1 MSNEKRNKSFKKKE
15 RKDDK
20 NNEYLLN
27 TNIES
32 NEKYI
37 SLSLK
42 YDKLLND
49 YKNLETK
56 LNNLNETSKDNY
68 NKMEDN
74 YKNIINDK
82 ETKIKE
88 LQTYLNN
95 VNNINK
101 ASNPEKIFNN
111 FISNINNSLI
121 ENKLSKEIIENIIK
135 NIEDKIKL
143 MIDSINNDFENRIK
157 NIKLLYQK
165 RNELLIK
172 EISELKTEILNEK
185 YNAIE
190 IVVKDKVKNEI
201 MKEFEEKTKEL
212 RNIIETKENIIKME
226 KEKKEIINN
235 EYLELQKK
243 YNELQNQNSQ
253 NIFALKMKEDEVDTL
268 IMIIDAT
275 HHVKRGKYL
284 HNLNRLSEDVKIEV
298 ENIINS
304 LKIFKKYKYL
314 IPFWI
319 QDFPTLIKLFK

>member
-1 MSNEKRNKSFKKKE
+1 MSNEKRNKSFKKKD
-15 RKDDK
+15 RKDYN

-42 YDKLLND
+42 YDKLLSD

-74 YKNIINDK
+74 CKNIINDK

-88 LQTYLNN
+88 LQTKLNN

-111 FISNINNSLI
+111 FITNINNSLI

-135 NIEDKIKL
+135 NIEDKIKV

-172 EISELKTEILNEK
+172 EISELKSEILNEK

-201 MKEFEEKTKEL
+201 MKEFEEKIKEL
-212 RNIIETKENIIKME
+212 RNIIETKKNIIKME

-284 HNLNRLSEDVKIEV
+284 HNLNRLSEDVKVEV
-298 ENIINS
+298 V
-304 LKIFKKYKYL
+304 
-314 IPFWI
+314 
-319 QDFPTLIKLFK
+319 

>member
-304 LKIFKKYKYL
+304 LKIFKKYK
-314 IPFWI
+314 
-319 QDFPTLIKLFK
+319 

>member
-1 MSNEKRNKSFKKKE
+1 MSNEKRNKSFKKKD

-88 LQTYLNN
+88 LQTQLNN

-143 MIDSINNDFENRIK
+143 MIESINNDFENRIK

-172 EISELKTEILNEK
+172 EISELKSEILNEK

-304 LKIFKKYKYL
+304 LKIFKKYK
-314 IPFWI
+314 
-319 QDFPTLIKLFK
+319 

>member
-1 MSNEKRNKSFKKKE
+1 MSNEKRNKSFKKKD
-15 RKDDK
+15 RKDYN

-88 LQTYLNN
+88 LQTKLNN

-121 ENKLSKEIIENIIK
+121 ENKLSKEIIENILK

-172 EISELKTEILNEK
+172 EISELKSEILNEK

-235 EYLELQKK
+235 DYLELQKK

-304 LKIFKKYKYL
+304 LKIFKKYK
-314 IPFWI
+314 
-319 QDFPTLIKLFK
+319 

>member
-1 MSNEKRNKSFKKKE
+1 MSNEKRNKSFKKKD

-42 YDKLLND
+42 YDKLLSD
-49 YKNLETK
+49 YKNLESK

-74 YKNIINDK
+74 YKNIINNK

-88 LQTYLNN
+88 LQTKLNN

-101 ASNPEKIFNN
+101 ASNSEKIFNN

-185 YNAIE
+185 YNEIE

-201 MKEFEEKTKEL
+201 MKEFEEKIKEL

-304 LKIFKKYKYL
+304 LKIFKKYK
-314 IPFWI
+314 
-319 QDFPTLIKLFK
+319 

>member
-1 MSNEKRNKSFKKKE
+1 MSNEKRNKSFKKKD

-42 YDKLLND
+42 YDKLLSD
-49 YKNLETK
+49 YKNLETE

-88 LQTYLNN
+88 LQTKLNN

-135 NIEDKIKL
+135 NIEDKLKL

-172 EISELKTEILNEK
+172 EISELKSEILNEK

-201 MKEFEEKTKEL
+201 MEEFEEKIKEL

-284 HNLNRLSEDVKIEV
+284 HNLNRLSEDVKVEV

-304 LKIFKKYKYL
+304 LKIFKKYK
-314 IPFWI
+314 
-319 QDFPTLIKLFK
+319 

>member
-15 RKDDK
+15 RKDEK

-27 TNIES
+27 ANIES
-32 NEKYI
+32 NEKYV

-42 YDKLLND
+42 YDKLLCD

-56 LNNLNETSKDNY
+56 LNNNNEISKDNY
-68 NKMEDN
+68 NKMEEN

-82 ETKIKE
+82 ENKIKE
-88 LQTYLNN
+88 LQMKINN
-95 VNNINK
+95 VDNMNK
-101 ASNPEKIFNN
+101 SSNAEKIFNK
-111 FISNINNSLI
+111 FIKNINNSLI
-121 ENKLSKEIIENIIK
+121 ENKISKEIIENILK
-135 NIEDKIKL
+135 NIEDKIKI

-172 EISELKTEILNEK
+172 EISELKSEILNEK
-185 YNAIE
+185 YNSIE
-190 IVVKDKVKNEI
+190 IIVKDKVKNEI
-201 MKEFEEKTKEL
+201 MKEFEEKIKEL
-212 RNIIETKENIIKME
+212 RNVIETKENIIKME
-226 KEKKEIINN
+226 KEKKDIINN

-243 YNELQNQNSQ
+243 YSELQNQNSQ

-304 LKIFKKYKYL
+304 LKIFKKYK
-314 IPFWI
+314 
-319 QDFPTLIKLFK
+319 

>member
-1 MSNEKRNKSFKKKE
+1 MSNEKRNKSFKKKD

-88 LQTYLNN
+88 LQTKLNN
-95 VNNINK
+95 INNLNK

-111 FISNINNSLI
+111 FITNINNSLI

-135 NIEDKIKL
+135 NIEDKIKV

-172 EISELKTEILNEK
+172 EISELKSEILNEK

-304 LKIFKKYKYL
+304 LKIFKKYK
-314 IPFWI
+314 
-319 QDFPTLIKLFK
+319 

>member
-1 MSNEKRNKSFKKKE
+1 MSNEKRNKSFKKKD

-42 YDKLLND
+42 YDKLLSD
-49 YKNLETK
+49 YKNLESK

-88 LQTYLNN
+88 LQTKLNN

-201 MKEFEEKTKEL
+201 MKEFEEKIKEL

-304 LKIFKKYKYL
+304 LKIFKKYK
-314 IPFWI
+314 
-319 QDFPTLIKLFK
+319 

>member
-42 YDKLLND
+42 YDKLLSD
-49 YKNLETK
+49 YKNLESK

-88 LQTYLNN
+88 LQTKLNN

-172 EISELKTEILNEK
+172 EISELKSEILNEK

-304 LKIFKKYKYL
+304 LKIFKKYK
-314 IPFWI
+314 
-319 QDFPTLIKLFK
+319 

>member
-1 MSNEKRNKSFKKKE
+1 MSNEKRNKSFKKKD

-42 YDKLLND
+42 YDKLLSD
-49 YKNLETK
+49 YKNLESK

-74 YKNIINDK
+74 YKNIINNK

-88 LQTYLNN
+88 LQTKLNN
-95 VNNINK
+95 VNNLNK

-121 ENKLSKEIIENIIK
+121 ENKLSKEIIENIII

-143 MIDSINNDFENRIK
+143 MIESINNDFENRIK

-284 HNLNRLSEDVKIEV
+284 HNLNRLSEDVKVEV

-304 LKIFKKYKYL
+304 LKIFKKYK
-314 IPFWI
+314 
-319 QDFPTLIKLFK
+319 

>member
-42 YDKLLND
+42 YDKLLSD
-49 YKNLETK
+49 YKNLESK

-88 LQTYLNN
+88 LQTKLNN
-95 VNNINK
+95 VNNLNK

-172 EISELKTEILNEK
+172 EISELKSEILNEK

-201 MKEFEEKTKEL
+201 MKEFEEKIKEL

-226 KEKKEIINN
+226 KEKKEVINN

-284 HNLNRLSEDVKIEV
+284 HNLNRLSEDVKVEV

-304 LKIFKKYKYL
+304 LKIFKKYK
-314 IPFWI
+314 
-319 QDFPTLIKLFK
+319 

>member
-1 MSNEKRNKSFKKKE
+1 MSNEKRNKSFKKKD
-15 RKDDK
+15 RKDYN

-88 LQTYLNN
+88 LQTKLNN

-111 FISNINNSLI
+111 FINNINNSLI
-121 ENKLSKEIIENIIK
+121 ENKLSKEIIENIII

-172 EISELKTEILNEK
+172 EISELKSEILNEK

-304 LKIFKKYKYL
+304 LKIFKKYK
-314 IPFWI
+314 
-319 QDFPTLIKLFK
+319 

>member
-1 MSNEKRNKSFKKKE
+1 MSNEKRNKSFKKKD

-42 YDKLLND
+42 YDKLLSD
-49 YKNLETK
+49 YKNLESK

-88 LQTYLNN
+88 LQTKLNN

-135 NIEDKIKL
+135 NIEDKIKV

-172 EISELKTEILNEK
+172 EISELKSEILNEK

-201 MKEFEEKTKEL
+201 MKEFEEKIKEL

-284 HNLNRLSEDVKIEV
+284 HNLNRLSEDVKVEV

-304 LKIFKKYKYL
+304 LKIFKKYK
-314 IPFWI
+314 
-319 QDFPTLIKLFK
+319 

>member
-42 YDKLLND
+42 YDKLLSD
-49 YKNLETK
+49 YKNLESK

-88 LQTYLNN
+88 LQTKLNN

-111 FISNINNSLI
+111 FINNINNSLI
-121 ENKLSKEIIENIIK
+121 ENKLSKEIIENIII

-143 MIDSINNDFENRIK
+143 MIESINNDFENRIK
-157 NIKLLYQK
+157 NIKLLYKK

-201 MKEFEEKTKEL
+201 MKEFEEKIKEL

-284 HNLNRLSEDVKIEV
+284 HNLNRLSEDVKVEV

-304 LKIFKKYKYL
+304 LKIFKKYK
-314 IPFWI
+314 
-319 QDFPTLIKLFK
+319 

>member
-15 RKDDK
+15 RKDEK

-27 TNIES
+27 ANIES
-32 NEKYI
+32 NEKYV

-42 YDKLLND
+42 YDKLLCD

-56 LNNLNETSKDNY
+56 LNNNNEISKDNY
-68 NKMEDN
+68 NKMEEN

-82 ETKIKE
+82 ENKIKE
-88 LQTYLNN
+88 LQMKMNN
-95 VNNINK
+95 VDNVNK
-101 ASNPEKIFNN
+101 SSNAEKIFNN
-111 FISNINNSLI
+111 FIKNINNSLN
-121 ENKLSKEIIENIIK
+121 ENKISKEIIENILK
-135 NIEDKIKL
+135 NIEDKIKI

-157 NIKLLYQK
+157 NTKLLYQK

-172 EISELKTEILNEK
+172 EISELKSEILNEK
-185 YNAIE
+185 YNSIE
-190 IVVKDKVKNEI
+190 IIVKDKVKNEI
-201 MKEFEEKTKEL
+201 MKEFEEKIKEL

-226 KEKKEIINN
+226 KEKKDIINN
-235 EYLELQKK
+235 DYLELQKK
-243 YNELQNQNSQ
+243 YSELQNQNSQ

-304 LKIFKKYKYL
+304 LKIFKKYK
-314 IPFWI
+314 
-319 QDFPTLIKLFK
+319 

>member
-1 MSNEKRNKSFKKKE
+1 MSNEKRNKSFKKKD
-15 RKDDK
+15 RKDYN

-42 YDKLLND
+42 YDKLLSD
-49 YKNLETK
+49 YKNLESK

-82 ETKIKE
+82 ENKIKE
-88 LQTYLNN
+88 LQTKLNN

-111 FISNINNSLI
+111 FINNINNSLI

-135 NIEDKIKL
+135 NIEDKIKV

-304 LKIFKKYKYL
+304 LKIFKKYK
-314 IPFWI
+314 
-319 QDFPTLIKLFK
+319 

>member
-1 MSNEKRNKSFKKKE
+1 MSNEKRNKSFKKKD
-15 RKDDK
+15 RKDYN

-37 SLSLK
+37 SLLLE
-42 YDKLLND
+42 YDKLLSD
-49 YKNLETK
+49 YKNLESK

-82 ETKIKE
+82 ENKIKE
-88 LQTYLNN
+88 LQTKLNN

-304 LKIFKKYKYL
+304 LKIFKKYK
-314 IPFWI
+314 
-319 QDFPTLIKLFK
+319 

>member
-42 YDKLLND
+42 YDKLLSD

-88 LQTYLNN
+88 LQTKLNN

-121 ENKLSKEIIENIIK
+121 ENKLSKEIIENIII

-172 EISELKTEILNEK
+172 EISELKSEILNEK

-201 MKEFEEKTKEL
+201 MKEFEEKIKEL

-304 LKIFKKYKYL
+304 LKIFKKYK
-314 IPFWI
+314 
-319 QDFPTLIKLFK
+319 

>member
-1 MSNEKRNKSFKKKE
+1 MSNEKRNKSFKKKD

-88 LQTYLNN
+88 LQTKLNN

-111 FISNINNSLI
+111 FITNINNSLI

-172 EISELKTEILNEK
+172 EITELKTEILNEK

-284 HNLNRLSEDVKIEV
+284 HNLNRLSEDVKVEV

-304 LKIFKKYKYL
+304 LKIFKKYK
-314 IPFWI
+314 
-319 QDFPTLIKLFK
+319 